1 MDNPQLGQP
10 GNKKVDNRWFEAMVN
25 KHKGGSIS
33 PLNHE
38 PNCQKKKDNRNIDG
52 EHNMENLQ
60 ASKKFTVCVSSACVN
75 GLLGR

>member
-25 KHKGGSIS
+25 KHKGVSIC

-38 PNCQKKKDNRNIDG
+38 PNCQKKRQWEHRRGTQYG
-52 EHNMENLQ
+52 ESPSKQENLQ
-60 ASKKFTVCVSSACVN
+60 FVFPQHVSMVY
-75 GLLGR
+75 